1 VAASARRPRAS
12 YGLVLG
18 PIVWSTAYLVLP
30 ATGIYKPMRDYD
42 AKTLWRDASAHL
54 AYGVG
59 AATIFKT
66 LAGRR
71 DPMHTAQRTGHE
83 TVYRGTR
90 AVRAR
95 PRTGGEPPG

>member
-1 VAASARRPRAS
+1 VLAFAYAIGLGLPFLVVA
-12 YGLVLG
+12 VFG

-42 AKTLWRDASAHL
+42 AKTLWKDASAHL

-59 AATIFKT
+59 AAMIFKI

-71 DPMHTAQRTGHE
+71 GSDAH
-83 TVYRGTR
+83 R
-90 AVRAR
+90 AKNWS
-95 PRTGGEPPG
+95 

>member
-1 VAASARRPRAS
+1 MGRGVRDRGRLRQAAQGQLWA
-12 YGLVLG
+12 GVG

-42 AKTLWRDASAHL
+42 ATTLWKDASAHL

-59 AATIFKT
+59 AATIFKI

-71 DPMHTAQRTGHE
+71 GSDAH
-83 TVYRGTR
+83 R
-90 AVRAR
+90 AKNWS
-95 PRTGGEPPG
+95 